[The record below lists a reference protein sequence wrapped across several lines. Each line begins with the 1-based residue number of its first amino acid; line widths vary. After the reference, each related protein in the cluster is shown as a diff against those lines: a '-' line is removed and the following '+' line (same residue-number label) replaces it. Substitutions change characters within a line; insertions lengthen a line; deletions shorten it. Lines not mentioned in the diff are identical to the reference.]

1 MIVKKKRTGQAQ
13 FVAVALSRT
22 AVIRSSE
29 MLHDAR
35 MAAMTGRAAALSGMV
50 ELPIWA
56 DNANITLGAD
66 SGRSLQA
73 RANPVAAMEADI
85 QMISKSGVVLHRHRS
100 A

>member
-1 MIVKKKRTGQAQ
+1 MIVKKRTGQAQ

-56 DNANITLGAD
+56 DNANITLRAETGP
-66 SGRSLQA
+66 SLRFA
-73 RANPVAAMEADI
+73 
-85 QMISKSGVVLHRHRS
+85 
-100 A
+100 

>member
-1 MIVKKKRTGQAQ
+1 MIVKKRTGQAQ

-56 DNANITLGAD
+56 VSDIRHQ
-66 SGRSLQA
+66 GRI
-73 RANPVAAMEADI
+73 ADI
-85 QMISKSGVVLHRHRS
+85 RCKCEAAKRQRREPTFKQP
-100 A
+100 

>member
-1 MIVKKKRTGQAQ
+1 MIVKKRTGQAQ

-29 MLHDAR
+29 MLHDGR

-56 DNANITLGAD
+56 DNANITLRAD
-66 SGRSLQA
+66 CGPS
-73 RANPVAAMEADI
+73 
-85 QMISKSGVVLHRHRS
+85 LHRSIFPCVGTKRTLVDVR
-100 A
+100 

>member
-1 MIVKKKRTGQAQ
+1 MIVKKRTGQAQ

-56 DNANITLGAD
+56 VRFIRHQGLIVKDAAPCTFLHK
-66 SGRSLQA
+66 GR
-73 RANPVAAMEADI
+73 
-85 QMISKSGVVLHRHRS
+85 KVVVSRKDES